1 MQKINLK
8 KYFFLGFTILMSAMF
23 FLSIEPGRSIKTWSS
38 SLWIAAFF
46 FQFVVWGYF
55 FFKNSNVLLSL
66 LFLNLYII
74 LIINLISTPFTSSIK
89 SYYSLPKNIN
99 IKRILNDDTMYGFK
113 KNKEITTKTD
123 IKGFRVSDEIDY
135 SANSIQKK
143 IILFGASQVEEIYL
157 NFAETWGYQLSK
169 SLIENFNERIEV
181 VNTGVSGLRVDQI
194 KKNLLYFIK
203 NNINGEYYFFL
214 FGQNDWNQHIV
225 ESNLSWNNKIFA
237 KFSLRKS
244 FLMQMYTLIKFE
256 ISPRSNFNLTEIAR
270 YGKSQSNSLE
280 SRKIFFNKLKKIPN
294 DYIKIT
300 KEIVELCKNN
310 SLNCVFLESPNA
322 YSLRVSERLKKNF
335 WQTPPNTNYSL
346 KLQDLVMISEL
357 YNNWLK
363 EFVENNGFLFCE
375 LNKFIEPT
383 EKFFYDDSHLNSV
396 GAKKISQALYKCIK

>member
-8 KYFFLGFTILMSAMF
+8 KYLFLGFTILMSVIF

-38 SLWIAAFF
+38 SLWFAAIF
-46 FQFVVWGYF
+46 FQLVIWGYF

-74 LIINLISTPFTSSIK
+74 LIINLITTPYTLSIK

-113 KNKEITTKTD
+113 KNKEITIKTD
-123 IKGFRVSDEIDY
+123 VKGFRVSNEIDY

-194 KKNLLYFIK
+194 RKNLLYFIK

-237 KFSLRKS
+237 KFSFRES
-244 FLMQMYTLIKFE
+244 FLMQMYTLLKFE
-256 ISPRSNFNLTEIAR
+256 ISPRSNFKSTEIAR
-270 YGKSQSNSLE
+270 YGKSQSDSLKN
-280 SRKIFFNKLKKIPN
+280 RKIFLNKLKKIPN
-294 DYIKIT
+294 DYKKFT
-300 KEIVELCKNN
+300 EEIVELCKIN
-310 SLNCVFLESPNA
+310 SLNCIFLESPNA
-322 YSLRVSERLKKNF
+322 YNLKVSESLKKNF

-383 EKFFYDDSHLNSV
+383 EKFFYDDSHLNPD